1 MCAQVSWFTRSSR
14 LPRHASPVS
23 TAKVETVHPLFNFQT
38 GITLL
43 SVCNAKGLCEIPL
56 LTERSDSPKLTKKLF
71 AENCIEPHRTEAP
84 LKHFGF
90 DKFTF
95 APHAKFARHRR

>member
-38 GITLL
+38 GIALL
-43 SVCNAKGLCEIPL
+43 SVLNALGWWEIP
-56 LTERSDSPKLTKKLF
+56 ER
-71 AENCIEPHRTEAP
+71 IERAY
-84 LKHFGF
+84 F
-90 DKFTF
+90 
-95 APHAKFARHRR
+95 